1 VGRKKHDHEDHVN
14 HEAWAIPYGDLV
26 TLLLAFFVVM
36 YAVSSVNEGKYRVLS
51 DSLVAAFRGQPHTM
65 EPISIGTKVAKVK
78 PDDSLAAVRPKQ
90 ALKFDGGGP
99 EDGRAAG
106 DGEGD
111 AGVGGQLREVADDL
125 AQAMQE
131 LIDRDLIR
139 IQRTEAWIEVE
150 IKTDILFAS
159 GSAEIGAEAIGI
171 LERVAAILQQRP
183 YPVRVEGHTDN
194 RPIRTLQFP
203 SNWELSAARAARIVR
218 LFEERGIAP
227 ARLVVAGMG
236 DQEPVDDNATDAGR
250 NRNRRVVLVILGTV
264 PTADAKPVAE
274 GAPDPATVEA
284 VEATAAP
291 AAAVPA
297 AAPVPAAV
305 LPPAP
310 AGLAPPIVLPPP
322 VPPIT
327 AAVTPARTTAGAT
340 PTPGATP

>member
-65 EPISIGTKVAKVK
+65 EPVSIGSKVAKVR
-78 PDDSLAAVRPKQ
+78 PDDSLAAVRPKE
-90 ALKFDGGGP
+90 ALKFEGGGP
-99 EDGRAAG
+99 AAG
-106 DGEGD
+106 RGAGGTGGGGPRREG
-111 AGVGGQLREVADDL
+111 ADDL
-125 AQAMQE
+125 AQAMQD

-159 GSAEIGAEAIGI
+159 GSAEIGAEAIAI
-171 LERVAAILQQRP
+171 LERVAAILQERP

-194 RPIRTLQFP
+194 RPIHTLLFP

-236 DQEPVDDNATDAGR
+236 NQEPVDDNATDTGR

-264 PTADAKPVAE
+264 PTAGAKPVAD
-274 GAPDPATVEA
+274 GSPDPGTVEA
-284 VEATAAP
+284 VGATAAP
-291 AAAVPA
+291 ATAVPA
-297 AAPVPAAV
+297 AAPVPAAA
-305 LPPAP
+305 AP
-310 AGLAPPIVLPPP
+310 ALPAAVPPPVVLPPP
-322 VPPIT
+322 VPPLT
-327 AAVTPARTTAGAT
+327 AAAAPTPATAGTA
-340 PTPGATP
+340 P

>member
-1 VGRKKHDHEDHVN
+1 MGRRKHDHEDHVN

-65 EPISIGTKVAKVK
+65 EPISIGTKVAKVR

-90 ALKFDGGGP
+90 ALKFEGGGP
-99 EDGRAAG
+99 ASGQA
-106 DGEGD
+106 EGD
-111 AGVGGQLREVADDL
+111 PGIGGQLREVADDL
-125 AQAMQE
+125 AQAMQD

-139 IQRTEAWIEVE
+139 IQRTESWIEVE

-159 GSAEIGAEAIGI
+159 GSAEIGAEAIAI
-171 LERVAAILQQRP
+171 LERVAAILQERP

-194 RPIRTLQFP
+194 RPIHTLLFP

-236 DQEPVDDNATDAGR
+236 DQEPVDDNTTDAGR

-264 PTADAKPVAE
+264 PTAGAKPVAD
-274 GAPDPATVEA
+274 GAPDPATIGA

-291 AAAVPA
+291 AAAPPVTTPAPAAAPALPVLPPPVAPITAA
-297 AAPVPAAV
+297 AAPVP
-305 LPPAP
+305 
-310 AGLAPPIVLPPP
+310 
-322 VPPIT
+322 T
-327 AAVTPARTTAGAT
+327 
-340 PTPGATP
+340 TPGATP

>member
-1 VGRKKHDHEDHVN
+1 MGRRKHDHEDHVN

-65 EPISIGTKVAKVK
+65 EPISIGTKVAKVR

-90 ALKFDGGGP
+90 ALKFEGGGP
-99 EDGRAAG
+99 ASGQA
-106 DGEGD
+106 EGD
-111 AGVGGQLREVADDL
+111 PGIGGQLREVADDL
-125 AQAMQE
+125 AQAMQD
-131 LIDRDLIR
+131 LIDRDLI
-139 IQRTEAWIEVE
+139 
-150 IKTDILFAS
+150 S
-159 GSAEIGAEAIGI
+159 GSAEIGAEAIAI
-171 LERVAAILQQRP
+171 LERVAAILQERP

-194 RPIRTLQFP
+194 RPIHTLLFP

-236 DQEPVDDNATDAGR
+236 DQEPVDDNTTDAGR

-264 PTADAKPVAE
+264 PTAGAKPVAD
-274 GAPDPATVEA
+274 GAPDPATIGA

-291 AAAVPA
+291 VAAPPVTTPAPAAAPAAAPALPVLPPPVAPITAA
-297 AAPVPAAV
+297 AAPVPA
-305 LPPAP
+305 
-310 AGLAPPIVLPPP
+310 
-322 VPPIT
+322 
-327 AAVTPARTTAGAT
+327 
-340 PTPGATP
+340 TPGATP

>member
-1 VGRKKHDHEDHVN
+1 MGRKKHDHEDHVN

-65 EPISIGTKVAKVK
+65 EPISIGTKVAKVR

-90 ALKFDGGGP
+90 ALKFEGGGP
-99 EDGRAAG
+99 ESGRA
-106 DGEGD
+106 EGD

-125 AQAMQE
+125 AQAMQD

-139 IQRTEAWIEVE
+139 IQRTESWIEVE

-159 GSAEIGAEAIGI
+159 GSAEIGAGAIGI
-171 LERVAAILQQRP
+171 LERVAGILKERP

-264 PTADAKPVAE
+264 PTADAKPVAD

-297 AAPVPAAV
+297 TAPAAAV
-305 LPPAP
+305 APGPAVVV
-310 AGLAPPIVLPPP
+310 PPIVLPPP
-322 VPPIT
+322 VAPIT
-327 AAVTPARTTAGAT
+327 AAAAPATA
-340 PTPGATP
+340 TPGAAPPGVAP